1 MSTILKKECFHLRII
16 QQRKRLKTEYL
27 QKLFQL
33 FHSFLKDDSLIS
45 YKIENIDKRR
55 PTVYKS
61 HHMGIIP
68 RIIET
73 FTNYRSKP
81 NSSDNQLTSTANKQN
96 LVMSLDESM
105 KRSSIPVNQLLF
117 LFLENNLYFHLEFD
131 YVNSRTEN

>member
-27 QKLFQL
+27 QKLFQI
-33 FHSFLKDDSLIS
+33 FHSFLKDDSLTS
-45 YKIENIDKRR
+45 YKIENSDKRR

-81 NSSDNQLTSTANKQN
+81 NSSETSNKQN
-96 LVMSLDESM
+96 VVMSLNEPI
-105 KRSSIPVNQLLF
+105 KRSSIPVNHLF
-117 LFLENNLYFHLEFD
+117 FCL
-131 YVNSRTEN
+131 